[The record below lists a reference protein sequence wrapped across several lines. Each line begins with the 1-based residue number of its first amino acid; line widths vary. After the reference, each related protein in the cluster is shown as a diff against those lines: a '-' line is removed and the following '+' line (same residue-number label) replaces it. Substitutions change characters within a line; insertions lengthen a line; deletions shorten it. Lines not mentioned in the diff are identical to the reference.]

1 LTAGIPDLNAAKLEQ
16 IYMLDQKNN
25 VMLRT
30 LISDISGNKTFMI
43 QTSGKEE
50 DDVIYTTDKSFI
62 NLSEIFGGGF
72 V

>member
-1 LTAGIPDLNAAKLEQ
+1 
-16 IYMLDQKNN
+16 MLDQKNN

-30 LISDISGNKTFMI
+30 LISNISGNKTFMI

-62 NLSEIFGGGF
+62 SLSDIFGGGF